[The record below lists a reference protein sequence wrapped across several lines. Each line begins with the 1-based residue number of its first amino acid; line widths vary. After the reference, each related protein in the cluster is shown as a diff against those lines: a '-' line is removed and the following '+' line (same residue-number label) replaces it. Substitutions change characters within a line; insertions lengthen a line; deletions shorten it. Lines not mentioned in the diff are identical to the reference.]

1 MSIEFR
7 NISDIVIEVNYRF
20 MHVATIYKWK
30 AGRRQ
35 QIALHDLTDI
45 EVVEAILAK
54 MKELQSEVK
63 K

>member
-1 MSIEFR
+1 MGVEFR
-7 NISDIVIEVNYRF
+7 KISDIVIDVDYRGI
-20 MHVATIYKWK
+20 HVATIYKWK

-45 EVVEAILAK
+45 EVLETILDK